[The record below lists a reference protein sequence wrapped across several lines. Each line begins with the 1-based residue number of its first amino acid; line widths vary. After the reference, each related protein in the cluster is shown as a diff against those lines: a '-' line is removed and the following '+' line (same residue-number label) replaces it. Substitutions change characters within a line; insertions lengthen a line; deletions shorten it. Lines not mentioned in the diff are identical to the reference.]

1 MPDQAGEGLIL
12 VADDERDI
20 VELVSILLRR
30 AGYEVITA
38 PNGAEALELA
48 RERRPRLC
56 VLDGTMP
63 RLAGFEVL
71 EVLREDEAMAD
82 VAVLILTATV
92 EEEREIER
100 HGVKPEGFLRKPFES
115 ERLLAEVARLV
126 GWARA

>member
-1 MPDQAGEGLIL
+1 MAEQGEGALVL
-12 VADDERDI
+12 VADDEGDI

-38 PNGAEALELA
+38 SDGVRALSLA
-48 RERRPRLC
+48 RERRPRVC

-63 RLAGFEVL
+63 GLAGFEVL
-71 EVLREDEAMAD
+71 ETLREDDAMAD

-126 GWARA
+126 R

>member
-1 MPDQAGEGLIL
+1 MTEKTAEPLVL
-12 VADDERDI
+12 VADDESDI

-30 AGYEVITA
+30 AGYGVITA
-38 PNGAEALELA
+38 TDGAQALELA

-63 RLAGFEVL
+63 RLAGFAVL
-71 EVLREDEAMAD
+71 ETLRQDEGMSD

-100 HGVKPEGFLRKPFES
+100 HGVKPEAFLRKPFES
-115 ERLLAEVARLV
+115 EALLAEVARLV
-126 GWARA
+126 G